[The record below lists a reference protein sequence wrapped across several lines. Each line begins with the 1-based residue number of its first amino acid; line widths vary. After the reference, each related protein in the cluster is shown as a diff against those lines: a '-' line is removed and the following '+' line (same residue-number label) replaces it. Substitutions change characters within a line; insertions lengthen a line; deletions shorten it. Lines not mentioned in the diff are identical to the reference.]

1 MMNLPYFFFSGDCND
16 PNAQTTIKQNY
27 LAHMTS
33 GLVPHFF
40 CKDRPDQCNK
50 DTLKVYC
57 GHVTAAERRRKRA
70 AVMQV

>member
-1 MMNLPYFFFSGDCND
+1 
-16 PNAQTTIKQNY
+16 
-27 LAHMTS
+27 MTS